1 MMSLAEESSVAFS
14 LLVKVQLSNTDSVTL
29 SNYSIGIRIQRDR
42 PNHLLHVFVRYILIA
57 TKNKSEC

>member
-14 LLVKVQLSNTDSVTL
+14 LLVKVQLSNTDLLTL

-42 PNHLLHVFVRYILIA
+42 RNHLPHAFVPYIG

>member
-14 LLVKVQLSNTDSVTL
+14 LLVEVQLSNTDSLTL
-29 SNYSIGIRIQRDR
+29 SNYSIGIRIQHDR
-42 PNHLLHVFVRYILIA
+42 RNHLSHVFVRCILIA